1 MRAIDSL
8 LTFMEEKS
16 YHKAQQRVTLGR
28 KDATKTFRITCAD
41 NKSVTTCTCNT
52 PRRGLSSVCG
62 VTSTNM

>member
-41 NKSVTTCTCNT
+41 SKSVTKENDCRKWQVNFI
-52 PRRGLSSVCG
+52 
-62 VTSTNM
+62 